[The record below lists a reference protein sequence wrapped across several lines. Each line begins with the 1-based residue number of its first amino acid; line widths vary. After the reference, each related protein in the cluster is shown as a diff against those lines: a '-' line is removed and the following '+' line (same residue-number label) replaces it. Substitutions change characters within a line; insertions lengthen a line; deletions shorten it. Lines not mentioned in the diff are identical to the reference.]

1 MAKHMV
7 KCFYCGEVFDASTT
21 PYVKPNSRRYAHKT
35 CAQTAEE
42 NKTQEEKDK
51 EIKEN
56 EAQLTYALSMYTVI
70 SELDKAFESEGVV
83 KEGASLNESKD
94 LLETL
99 KTDKVLN
106 NS

>member
-42 NKTQEEKDK
+42 NKTQKK
-51 EIKEN
+51 KIKKN
-56 EAQLTYALSMYTVI
+56 Y
-70 SELDKAFESEGVV
+70 
-83 KEGASLNESKD
+83 
-94 LLETL
+94 
-99 KTDKVLN
+99 
-106 NS
+106 

>member
-51 EIKEN
+51 E
-56 EAQLTYALSMYTVI
+56 
-70 SELDKAFESEGVV
+70 
-83 KEGASLNESKD
+83 
-94 LLETL
+94 LLE
-99 KTDKVLN
+99 N
-106 NS
+106 I